1 MRIRCAAVTLA
12 FLSAAPVHIHAAQPE
27 FDSYTVRTDIV
38 PMRDGVRLATD
49 VYQPAHGGRTA
60 PRRFPV
66 LVCRTPYNKA
76 GVRGQAIYL
85 AERGY
90 VVLAQDVRGRFAS
103 EGSFYAFINEGKDGY
118 DTIEWAAVQPWSNGR
133 VGTFGASYL
142 AWDQYFAAMYR
153 PPHLGA
159 MFALV
164 GGANFYDEY
173 AYPGGVP
180 NLGWPIWIANSARSS
195 PQAATHPEAANQ
207 MTGIVLKDAVDWL
220 RLEPSARATLFRGF
234 PDHER
239 MYDDF
244 VEHPRLDD
252 YWKQRGFYTEGYWRE
267 MKDVPIYFLTGWYD
281 YFIEGVLKNFEALSR
296 LQKTE
301 KKLLIGPWPHGT
313 GAAQCGDVF
322 YGQAAAVDQ
331 NALMADWFDHWL
343 KGKPYDWIG
352 PEAVRIFRMGGGDGS
367 RGNEHKMHDGG
378 QWETLDTWPPPHR
391 QTETLYLHE
400 GGMLTADKPGT
411 EEPSRYAHDPAH
423 LVPSIG
429 GRDGAGGWS
438 VNCGQNQVCSSRYVG
453 CTDSKPLNERQ
464 DVLSFST
471 EPLRAPRDVTGPV
484 RASFWVASD
493 APVADFV
500 AKLIDVWPDG
510 YALILLDG
518 QTRVELSGKKKPRQV
533 TVELGSVSNLFA
545 AGHRIRLDIQS
556 SNFPKLDFVRKES
569 RQTVYHEGRRP
580 SYLELSM
587 PPPAK
592 R

>member
-1 MRIRCAAVTLA
+1 LQS
-12 FLSAAPVHIHAAQPE
+12 FLLFALTVSAAPPQ

-38 PMRDGVRLATD
+38 RMRDGVRLATD
-49 VYQPAHGGRTA
+49 VYAPARDGKTVSG
-60 PRRFPV
+60 RFPV
-66 LVCRTPYNKA
+66 LVSRTPYNKA
-76 GVRGQAIYL
+76 GIRGQGIYF
-85 AERGY
+85 AKRGY
-90 VVLAQDVRGRFAS
+90 IVLAQDVRGRFAS
-103 EGSFYAFINEGKDGY
+103 EGGFYAFVNEGKDGY
-118 DTIEWAAVQPWSNGR
+118 DTIEWAAAQPWSNGR

-153 PPHLGA
+153 PPHLAA

-164 GGANFYDEY
+164 GGANFYEEY

-195 PQAATHPEAANQ
+195 PQAALHPDTAKK
-207 MTGIVLKDAVDWL
+207 MSGIVLEDAVKWL
-220 RLEPSARATLFRGF
+220 RLDPEARTALFQGF

-239 MYDDF
+239 IYRDF
-244 VEHPRLDD
+244 VSHPKMDD
-252 YWKQRGFYTEGYWRE
+252 YWKQRGFYTQGYWRE

-296 LQKTE
+296 VQKTE

-322 YGQAAAVDQ
+322 FGQSAAVDQ

-367 RGNEHKMHDGG
+367 RNAKNKMRDGG
-378 QWETLDTWPPPHR
+378 QWQTLDAWPPPHR
-391 QTETLYLHE
+391 QAERFYLPE
-400 GGMLTADKPGT
+400 GGLLTKASPGV
-411 EEPSRYAHDPAH
+411 EEPSRYVHDPEH

-438 VNCGQNQVCSSRYVG
+438 VNCAQNQICSPRYVG
-453 CTDSKPLNERQ
+453 CSDSKPLNERQ

-471 EPLRAPRDVTGPV
+471 EPLRAPRDVTGRV
-484 RASFWVASD
+484 RATIWAASD
-493 APVADFV
+493 APEADFV
-500 AKLIDVWPDG
+500 AKLIDVFPSG

-518 QTRVELSGKKKPRQV
+518 QTRVQFDGKKKPRQV
-533 TVELGSVSNLFA
+533 TIDLGSISNLFA

-556 SNFPKLDFVRKES
+556 SNFPKLGFVRRTS
-569 RQTVYHEGRRP
+569 RQTVYHESRRP
-580 SYLELSM
+580 SYLEV
-587 PPPAK
+587 PATPTP
-592 R
+592 